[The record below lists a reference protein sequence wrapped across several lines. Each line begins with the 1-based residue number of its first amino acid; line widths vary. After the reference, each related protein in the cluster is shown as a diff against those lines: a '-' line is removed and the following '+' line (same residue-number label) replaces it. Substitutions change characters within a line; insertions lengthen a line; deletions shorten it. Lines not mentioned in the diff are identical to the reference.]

1 MRKAFLISTIL
12 ILFLCPPVFAELS
25 QYPYTPY
32 LVMGYVGSQ
41 TSFDV
46 TITEAVLPINF
57 EDSRVAFN
65 TNLTRING
73 LQIGTYSLVTN
84 SSVTIYVAHTK
95 LELKQAFL
103 AAENETG
110 TLDNIDYVLYVVT
123 DSSMGTFSYCYSN
136 SAASAPAGIN
146 TANESVVI
154 TGTGSNN
161 NIFRRVNQGLYISLD
176 DRQNP
181 NTTSTSIAALK
192 AGTYESTIYFLI
204 EEGT

>member
-1 MRKAFLISTIL
+1 MAHIRHSGNVQTACDLRACIL
-12 ILFLCPPVFAELS
+12 RL
-25 QYPYTPY
+25 Q
-32 LVMGYVGSQ
+32 
-41 TSFDV
+41 
-46 TITEAVLPINF
+46 
-57 EDSRVAFN
+57 
-65 TNLTRING
+65 ING

-84 SSVTIYVAHTK
+84 SSVTLYVAHTK

-146 TANESVVI
+146 TENESVVI